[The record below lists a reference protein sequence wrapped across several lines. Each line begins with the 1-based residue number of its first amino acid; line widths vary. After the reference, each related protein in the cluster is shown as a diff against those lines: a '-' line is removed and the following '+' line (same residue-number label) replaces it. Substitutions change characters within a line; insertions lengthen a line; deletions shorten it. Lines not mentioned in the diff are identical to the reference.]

1 MNKKDERVKNIINK
15 KESAHKYF
23 MNTLFGFQPVHWYD
37 RPVYNAE
44 VYCWYKYCYSVRNYC
59 IVALMLDSGLRL
71 NEVVT
76 LRRDKIHIAEGYAI
90 VNGKGNKERFVP
102 LGLNSKRALLR
113 YCSIVP
119 ATNIETP
126 LFVKDTLIPINQSTV
141 KQLFRRLK
149 VQADIPRL
157 HPHLLR
163 HSFATRYLENGGDI
177 YSLQLILG
185 HTSLEMVKKYVHLIP
200 SKTVVNFAFLSPL
213 DNALKKWKNP
223 AVTRLVAVGFSF
235 GDPSEIRTPDT
246 LIKSQ
251 VLYRLS

>member
-1 MNKKDERVKNIINK
+1 MVIAIKYYFITASCIRVRELFIFLSPIRIIWIISVNIPERFRLPKAQRKKIDVLTDSEIER
-15 KESAHKYF
+15 
-23 MNTLFGFQPVHWYD
+23 LFSCLKGRDFH
-37 RPVYNAE
+37 
-44 VYCWYKYCYSVRNYC
+44 SVRNYC

-102 LGLNSKRALLR
+102 LGLNSKKALFR
-113 YCSIVP
+113 YCSIFP
-119 ATNIETP
+119 CENIETP

-200 SKTVVNFAFLSPL
+200 SKTVANFAFLSPL
-213 DNALKKWKNP
+213 DNALKK
-223 AVTRLVAVGFSF
+223 
-235 GDPSEIRTPDT
+235 
-246 LIKSQ
+246 
-251 VLYRLS
+251 

>member
-1 MNKKDERVKNIINK
+1 MDSKLKKPNAGYQTGNQKESRPTDTAFGIDNIIITR
-15 KESAHKYF
+15 ESCQYF
-23 MNTLFGFQPVHWYD
+23 PRGSNSKSEAQMIISY
-37 RPVYNAE
+37 
-44 VYCWYKYCYSVRNYC
+44 
-59 IVALMLDSGLRL
+59 LRL
-71 NEVVT
+71 KIKT
-76 LRRDKIHIAEGYAI
+76 DIWPQALRLQLPVGKSNIGSVLKISRFDINVNNKINADFNISI
-90 VNGKGNKERFVP
+90 VERFVP

-185 HTSLEMVKKYVHLIP
+185 HTSLEMVKSMCTWFPQK
-200 SKTVVNFAFLSPL
+200 
-213 DNALKKWKNP
+213 
-223 AVTRLVAVGFSF
+223 R
-235 GDPSEIRTPDT
+235 
-246 LIKSQ
+246 
-251 VLYRLS
+251 

>member
-1 MNKKDERVKNIINK
+1 
-15 KESAHKYF
+15 
-23 MNTLFGFQPVHWYD
+23 
-37 RPVYNAE
+37 
-44 VYCWYKYCYSVRNYC
+44 
-59 IVALMLDSGLRL
+59 
-71 NEVVT
+71 
-76 LRRDKIHIAEGYAI
+76 
-90 VNGKGNKERFVP
+90 
-102 LGLNSKRALLR
+102 LNSKRALLR

-149 VQADIPRL
+149 VQADISRL

-213 DNALKKWKNP
+213 DNALKK
-223 AVTRLVAVGFSF
+223 
-235 GDPSEIRTPDT
+235 
-246 LIKSQ
+246 
-251 VLYRLS
+251 